1 MPKWPRDPDA
11 VKLAK
16 RDFWN
21 QAWGFF
27 LGLLAAVL
35 LLILIRNC

>member
-1 MPKWPRDPDA
+1 MNWPRDDEA
-11 VKLAK
+11 YKRRM

-27 LGLLAAVL
+27 LGCLVSF
-35 LLILIRNC
+35 LIVIIRGGK